1 MEKITSR
8 RFAMAGSGSVQITR
22 TTFPCYTLNSAA
34 FPSYRLKKSPLASM
48 LRDKNSK
55 RTRSSFLTVDTV
67 QVQLSF
73 DGYVLG
79 YPGDWIVT
87 EDPISTYVTL
97 LSQAWPELNPVDE
110 ESPVEAAMLLD
121 SWL

>member
-1 MEKITSR
+1 MSAGWRNFPSSR
-8 RFAMAGSGSVQITR
+8 YIISKGPVIFS
-22 TTFPCYTLNSAA
+22 LDSAA

-110 ESPVEAAMLLD
+110 ESPVEDAMLLD